1 MRRHARKHVRAH
13 SVKISPFDQVA
24 FPSAFFTGARAG
36 ANPASSTRIHANQV
50 RAHRDLA
57 AGVSTALHCTHTRA
71 HILHTHAHPFAEQE
85 SSRSLVAA
93 RGASA
98 IPSFRPASACSPGP
112 STLRR
117 NCRSHGRIRV
127 KEWLDSCGAL
137 STNMQRA
144 EIDHVECRS
153 HSDLLYNARGL
164 KCATLAH
171 ALSLSQCLHK
181 SSSDMSRAAAAARP
195 SLLSISAKRN
205 PKRPLHGALVAAVTP
220 ERPSRVHGQ
229 AEENGKPENS
239 GKTHQKSWQIEIRS

>member
-1 MRRHARKHVRAH
+1 M
-13 SVKISPFDQVA
+13 A

-50 RAHRDLA
+50 RAHRDRA

-98 IPSFRPASACSPGP
+98 IPSFWPASACSPGP

-117 NCRSHGRIRV
+117 NCRSHGRMRV

-164 KCATLAH
+164 KCAPLAH
-171 ALSLSQCLHK
+171 AL
-181 SSSDMSRAAAAARP
+181 AARRGERKTQKTSGFAMTVFCRHSKSKKRHDNSENPP
-195 SLLSISAKRN
+195 SLL
-205 PKRPLHGALVAAVTP
+205 VV
-220 ERPSRVHGQ
+220 
-229 AEENGKPENS
+229 
-239 GKTHQKSWQIEIRS
+239 W

>member
-50 RAHRDLA
+50 RAHRDRA

-71 HILHTHAHPFAEQE
+71 HILHTHAHPFAEQD

-98 IPSFRPASACSPGP
+98 IPSFWPASACSPGP

-117 NCRSHGRIRV
+117 NCRSHGRMRV

-181 SSSDMSRAAAAARP
+181 SSSDMSRAAAAVRP
-195 SLLSISAKRN
+195 SLLTISAKRN
-205 PKRPLHGALVAAVTP
+205 PKRPLHGALCDALTP
-220 ERPSRVHGQ
+220 ERPSRVHCRK
-229 AEENGKPENS
+229 ERRTENS
-239 GKTHQKSWQIEIRS
+239 ENFGICYDGFLPS